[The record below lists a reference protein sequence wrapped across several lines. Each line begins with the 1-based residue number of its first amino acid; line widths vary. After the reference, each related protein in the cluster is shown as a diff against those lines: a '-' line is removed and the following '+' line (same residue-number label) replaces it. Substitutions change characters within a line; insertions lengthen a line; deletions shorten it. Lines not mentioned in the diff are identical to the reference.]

1 MDAHAIGVGGIIFTT
16 GHLLQPS
23 DEVKKFTLLSCP
35 KDKEQ
40 MEQILFPILAIAII
54 VALFYLAKL
63 LPSQSEYRG
72 KRGEQRVFSILKQLP
87 DEYYVWNDIVIQRN
101 GYSVQIDHVVISPYG
116 IFVIETKNYTGWIYG
131 NDNSDQWTKSVYGH
145 KYHFGNPL
153 KQNYAHVKALANLF
167 CMSVNDFIPIVAF
180 LHGADLRCNTS
191 GTVIYAGQLL
201 DEIYSHRSLVMTLAD
216 VQRLATVLDAATVE
230 TEDTRKEHLTKVYES
245 INRKNHQ
252 IDNGICPK
260 CGGQLVER
268 QGRYGYFLGC
278 SNYPKCKFTTSL

>member
-1 MDAHAIGVGGIIFTT
+1 
-16 GHLLQPS
+16 
-23 DEVKKFTLLSCP
+23 
-35 KDKEQ
+35 
-40 MEQILFPILAIAII
+40 MEQIIFPILAIAIV

-63 LPSQSEYRG
+63 LPSQAEYRG

-87 DEYYVWNDIVIQRN
+87 DEYYVCNDIVIQRN

-131 NDNSDQWTKSVYGH
+131 NDNSDQWTKNVYGY

-167 CMSVNDFIPIVAF
+167 CMSVNDFIPIVVF
-180 LHGADLRCNTS
+180 LHSADLRCNTS

-216 VQRLATVLDAATVE
+216 VQRLATVLNAATVE
-230 TEDTRKEHLTKVYES
+230 TEDTRKEHLTKVNEN
-245 INRKNHQ
+245 INRKNHK
-252 IDNGICPK
+252 IYNGICPK
-260 CGGQLVER
+260 CGGQLVGR

-278 SNYPKCKFTTSL
+278 SNYPKCKFTTPL